1 MNRPQY
7 SDSGIYSFWTSW
19 QRTTN
24 NLLLFESSVHSIKLH
39 QSRGQASVCFIS
51 RIAAGKAKP
60 NVHTPH
66 PSLPAV
72 SRPLYSLN
80 VGVFYPSFLSLPQL
94 SPHWIPP
101 CVSAWERGTAGWLG
115 HSSRLNL
122 NLRAAGTINHIHAS
136 WRAPIS
142 VQLVTTTTTMTTLE
156 YVTVVRQRALWS
168 AGLSRRQMATP
179 RVWGTGA
186 KPQCFASRRRLPGGC
201 GLC

>member
-24 NLLLFESSVHSIKLH
+24 NLLLFGSSVHSTKLH

-51 RIAAGKAKP
+51 RIAAGNTQCP
-60 NVHTPH
+60 HT

-72 SRPLYSLN
+72 WRPLYSSN

-94 SPHWIPP
+94 SPHWTPP

-115 HSSRLNL
+115 HCSRLNL
-122 NLRAAGTINHIHAS
+122 NLRAAGDNQSRIHAS

-142 VQLVTTTTTMTTLE
+142 VQLVTTTTTTTLE

-168 AGLSRRQMATP
+168 ARLSRRQMATHGYGG
-179 RVWGTGA
+179 RVRNLN
-186 KPQCFASRRRLPGGC
+186 ASRRLPGGC